1 MKTSKKLLL
10 IFVSLGLII
19 GGLIYFVQFKTTS
32 TYDKDLPYI
41 SLGDKVKNQST
52 KAHLWFEE
60 FISGDE
66 TINYERDIN
75 SLVENSRSLLT
86 KAIKGGKFD
95 QKNFPIPSEEFK
107 THLSAC
113 LKQLEGFNK
122 FMLERKTNMD
132 NGTSNEEAG
141 SELDQ
146 LFDETYE
153 GLQSELDKLI
163 ELVNNTVDQ
172 DISSITSFS
181 LTIALAVTILFF
193 IIAYIMFKTQ
203 TNIESK
209 AKTEEFFELEKIR
222 LEKLNKFVNEITS
235 GDYNTNIDLDLS
247 EDNLAQSLVDM
258 RDTLKSNSEEE
269 KKRNWIVASLANFS
283 NILRNND
290 DLHQLSNNII
300 SKLIEYLNA
309 NQGGIFIINEDEN
322 NNTFLEL
329 TGCYAYG
336 RQKFLEKKVKPGEG
350 LVGQCYLERQPIFIT
365 DVPQGYTKIQSGL
378 GDSTPSCLYI
388 FPLIV
393 NDEIYGILEI
403 ASFEIFT
410 ETQKEFL
417 EKVSESIAATLKN
430 AKTGSVTT
438 KLLAEAQEMAE
449 VMSQQEEEMRQN
461 MEEMQ
466 ATSETMN
473 QMVEQKDSEIAE
485 LKKQIRLLNSGEK
498 N

>member
-86 KAIKGGKFD
+86 TAIKGGEFD
-95 QKNFPIPSEEFK
+95 QTNFPIPSEEFK
-107 THLSAC
+107 THLSSC

-163 ELVNNTVDQ
+163 ELVNITVNG

-193 IIAYIMFKTQ
+193 IIAYLMFKTQ
-203 TNIESK
+203 RNIESK

-235 GDYNTNIDLDLS
+235 GDYTTNIDLDLS

-336 RQKFLEKKVKPGEG
+336 RQKFLEKTVKPGEG